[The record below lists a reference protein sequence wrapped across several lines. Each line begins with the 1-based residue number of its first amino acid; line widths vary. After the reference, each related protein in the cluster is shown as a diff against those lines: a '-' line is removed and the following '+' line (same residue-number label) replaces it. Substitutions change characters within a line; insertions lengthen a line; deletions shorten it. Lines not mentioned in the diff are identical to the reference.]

1 MGKISSYS
9 TSTPVL
15 TDKLIGTDVGGS
27 PTDST
32 KNFLLSDIQT
42 LFKSGIALSDVLAA
56 GNTATANI
64 VLTGDIT
71 ASGTITGAT
80 VTATGVVNA
89 VTVNASAT
97 IVGSTIRATSIA
109 KELGGVSLSVDGTDL
124 IFNNIPV
131 HADNN
136 AAKVGAGMPNGGVY
150 ITDGTAAA
158 PLNVAGILMIVV

>member
-71 ASGTITGAT
+71 ASGTISSGSIVSAPVVKAT
-80 VTATGVVNA
+80 EIQPIAATYL
-89 VTVNASAT
+89 
-97 IVGSTIRATSIA
+97 SIA
-109 KELGGVSLSVDGTDL
+109 SV
-124 IFNNIPV
+124 PSYP
-131 HADNN
+131 DNN
-136 AAKVGAGMPNGGVY
+136 AAKAPTGPLSAGDLY
-150 ITDGTAAA
+150 ITDGLGGP
-158 PLNVAGILMIVV
+158 PLNVAGILMVVV